1 MKIRCVTL
9 YDITQTGVGRRVSH
23 IAQVSIDIIKQRN
36 QQINFETILQI
47 VSMRC
52 QPENITTPQCSTQKI
67 RRYFGTAY
75 PTKALCW
82 EFTFTVDRPDV
93 FVNGNQV
100 LGHLYGDSD
109 GVPMLI
115 KLDESLELPTQI
127 NITDKYKNIY
137 YETL

>member
-9 YDITQTGVGRRVSH
+9 YDITQTGVGRRVYTT
-23 IAQVSIDIIKQRN
+23 AQTSIDTIKQRN

-52 QPENITTPQCSTQKI
+52 QPENITMPQRSIQTIKN
-67 RRYFGTAY
+67 YFGTAY
-75 PTKALCW
+75 STKAQCW

-93 FVNGNQV
+93 FANGNQV